1 MTPEQRNILRINEP
15 KLVSGIIPSDIL
27 SWIMCLTDEDN
38 EVIMAEERNYG
49 YSRAARLLLDRLK
62 RRGAEAFGQLVN
74 ALRVNGLE
82 HLALLIDPNNEG
94 IVEE

>member
-1 MTPEQRNILRINEP
+1 MYKKIYD
-15 KLVSGIIPSDIL
+15 IIPSDIL
-27 SWIMCLTDEDN
+27 SWMMCLTDEDN

-74 ALRVNGLE
+74 ALRENGLE
-82 HLALLIDPNNEG
+82 HLALLIDPNNEV
-94 IVEE
+94 ILE